1 MYFRHRLSNRAH
13 VKEPQSSN
21 EHFKSNLSDQVFQGQ
36 GHDRDNR
43 NRNMNVDHVILNDTH
58 YNATTR
64 NIIPGTTADQ
74 ETPSRIISRHVYDD
88 VDYNVNPVASQYDYT
103 DSQRDVYDTPK
114 DFLNQF
120 KPGNKYDVLSR
131 NRGDNLDQYQL
142 INKEQKPTYL
152 ELV

>member
-1 MYFRHRLSNRAH
+1 MNRAH

-21 EHFKSNLSDQVFQGQ
+21 KHFKSNLSNQVFQVQ

-43 NRNMNVDHVILNDTH
+43 NRNINVDHVILNDTQ

-74 ETPSRIISRHVYDD
+74 ETPPRIISRHVYDA

-103 DSQRDVYDTPK
+103 DSKRGVYDMPK

-131 NRGDNLDQYQL
+131 NRVDNEDQYQT
-142 INKEQKPTYL
+142 INKEQTPTYL